1 MKLFVAFLVALSLLS
16 GASAGF
22 AEVKLAYIDSEV
34 LRQKLPEFKKA
45 QQELER
51 LRQAREQEITERRS
65 KLAKIEE
72 DFRKQEL
79 LMSEARKAEMRTS
92 FEEKVRELQ
101 ELNERT
107 FAPGGELFKKN
118 IELSGPI
125 FERIKAALD
134 EIGKEEGYD
143 FIFDISSQSSAIVY
157 VDENKKYNLTDKL
170 LERLKDESQKEEV
183 R

>member
-1 MKLFVAFLVALSLLS
+1 MKLFVAFLVAFGVLGSPV
-16 GASAGF
+16 F

-51 LRQAREQEITERRS
+51 LRQAREQEINERQS
-65 KLAKIEE
+65 KLAKMEE

-79 LMSEARKAEMRTS
+79 LMSEARKVELRTS

-107 FAPGGELFKKN
+107 FAPGGELFQKN

-125 FERIKAALD
+125 FERIKTALD
-134 EIGKEEGYD
+134 EIGKEDGYD

-157 VDENKKYNLTDKL
+157 VDENKKYNLTEKL
-170 LERLKDESQKEEV
+170 LDRLRETSEKVGQ
-183 R
+183 